1 MQSRKT
7 FCGCPRDY
15 KPVCSSKGKLAQ
27 TYDNLCLL
35 TCSQRNSFD
44 LLYSY
49 EGPCCQRLQCKHGEM
64 PLCDTKGNMYRDRC
78 TFQYSQCVEWKT
90 RNNALRVG
98 TACPCTYKC
107 PNLFRPVCDTAG
119 NTYKNKCYFLRE
131 QCYSKMAYG
140 RVIHF
145 YHDESRRGNSK
156 PRQCR
161 MVRLKRNSQMN
172 DAASKDNFRSIAD
185 FKVY

>member
-1 MQSRKT
+1 MDYLLSTNYWGGDVFWNEVNDEALMQSRKT

-131 QCYSKMAYG
+131 QCYSKMAYYC
-140 RVIHF
+140 VILSF
-145 YHDESRRGNSK
+145 
-156 PRQCR
+156 
-161 MVRLKRNSQMN
+161 
-172 DAASKDNFRSIAD
+172 SISISSPL
-185 FKVY
+185 F